1 MLSFV
6 VVVLLHVV
14 GGIESLVMVPPL
26 ARDTRWCRRHLS
38 HQLVA
43 SEFILRF
50 VDWAILRIS
59 PCSII
64 DEATS
69 WHPFSGIGKH
79 VRGIRME
86 SGETMGSCL
95 VWDIA
100 SAGIRMDVEEI
111 IIIQQRT
118 LRATHGLLM
127 NVFLSQRFR
136 HAEATCVTC

>member
-1 MLSFV
+1 M
-6 VVVLLHVV
+6 VVLLHVV
-14 GGIESLVMVPPL
+14 GGNKLLVRLPPL
-26 ARDTRWCRRHLS
+26 ARDTRWRGRHLS
-38 HQLVA
+38 HQLVE
-43 SEFILRF
+43 SNLILHF
-50 VDWAILRIS
+50 VDWAILRIMITS

-69 WHPFSGIGKH
+69 WHTFSGIGKH

-95 VWDIA
+95 VWDLA
-100 SAGIRMDVEEI
+100 SVGIRMDAEEI

-118 LRATHGLLM
+118 RRATHGLLR